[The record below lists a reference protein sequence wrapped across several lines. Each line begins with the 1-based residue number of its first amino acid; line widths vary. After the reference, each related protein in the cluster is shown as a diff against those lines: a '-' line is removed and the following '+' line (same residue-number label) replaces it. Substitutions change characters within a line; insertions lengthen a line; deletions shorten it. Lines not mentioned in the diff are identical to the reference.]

1 MKEHEPIIVGP
12 WAGQLKYGENPYQR
26 AEAEVLKGIELYGS
40 KPSFINWLDFSRAW
54 PNVTEASQ
62 ALGGKSVAASYKHTS
77 IAGAG
82 YAREFTD
89 SEKKVFTRGK
99 ELRNYLDAGNKLSPQ
114 ANAYL
119 RATWCDRDASF
130 GEMVGLSGILD
141 YSTAVSMSGKR
152 LDGIMCKGFDDEALS
167 MVYRERVIPVA
178 VVTEEYEP
186 PTHIIRVTDIG
197 VRLREDR
204 NTLVYDKK
212 LFQSR
217 EQAREG
223 ELYGFVVSKNKNIP
237 QDNRDDVIL
246 TASSVKYSESNNVG
260 IGLNGCT
267 LNCAGG
273 QKRVLSAQIAA
284 GRWIEF
290 CMLQHPKVLGFK
302 SSKSSLIYAHQ
313 ERLALIRSMPPE
325 ERIDF
330 VRTKFAHSVGVSDA
344 MFPFDDGAKALLD
357 VGVNLIVQPGGS
369 ARDQMTIDTVD
380 RHGAT
385 MIFARIKKP
394 GSSRWEDDYMARLFA
409 HS

>member
-1 MKEHEPIIVGP
+1 MKDPEPIIVGP
-12 WAGQLKYGENPYQR
+12 WAGQLKYGENPYQKAQ
-26 AEAEVLKGIELYGS
+26 AEIPKGIELYGS

-54 PNVTEASQ
+54 PNVTEASH

-82 YAREFTD
+82 YARDFTE
-89 SEKKVFTRGK
+89 SEKTVFTRGK
-99 ELRNYLDAGNKLSPQ
+99 ELREYFEGGNKLSPQ

-141 YSTAVSMSGKR
+141 HSTAVAMLGKR
-152 LDGIMCKGFDDEALS
+152 LDGIVCKGFEQDALS
-167 MVYRERVIPVA
+167 AIYGERVIPVA
-178 VVTEEYEP
+178 VVTEEYTP
-186 PTHIIRVTDIG
+186 PTHITRVTDIG
-197 VRLREDR
+197 LKLQEDR
-204 NTLVYDKK
+204 NTLLYDSR

-217 EQAREG
+217 EQAKDG

-237 QDNRDDVIL
+237 QDKKDDIIL

-290 CMLQHPKVLGFK
+290 CMLQHPKVLDFK
-302 SSKSSLIYAHQ
+302 PKKNSLIYAHQ
-313 ERLALIRSMPPE
+313 ERLALIRSMPIE

-330 VRTKFAHSVGVSDA
+330 VKTRFAHSVGVSDA

-357 VGVNLIVQPGGS
+357 VGVDIIVQPGGS
-369 ARDQMTIDTVD
+369 ARDQMTIDTID
-380 RHGAT
+380 AHGAA
-385 MIFARIKKP
+385 MIFARIKKQ
-394 GSSRWEDDYMARLFA
+394 GGTKWEEDYMARLFA

>member
-1 MKEHEPIIVGP
+1 MTESPIIKGP
-12 WAGQLKYGENPYQR
+12 WTGQLKYGENPYQKAQ
-26 AEAEVLKGIELYGS
+26 AEIPKGIELYGS

-62 ALGGKSVAASYKHTS
+62 ALGGKAVAASYKHTS

-82 YAREFTD
+82 YAREFTE
-89 SEKKVFTRGK
+89 SERRVFTRGK
-99 ELRNYLDAGNKLSPQ
+99 ELREFLDGGNKMSPQ

-130 GEMVGLSGILD
+130 GEMVGLSGALD
-141 YSTAVSMSGKR
+141 YATAVAMEGKR
-152 LDGIMCKGFDDEALS
+152 LDGIVCKGFEDDALS
-167 MVYRERVIPVA
+167 MVHRERPIPVA
-178 VVTEEYEP
+178 VVTEDFVP
-186 PTHIIRVTDIG
+186 PAAIVRVTDIG
-197 VRLREDR
+197 VKLQEER
-204 NTLVYDKK
+204 NTLVYDRR
-212 LFQSR
+212 LFQPR
-217 EQAREG
+217 EQAKDG
-223 ELYGFVVSKNKNIP
+223 ELYGFIVSKNKSIP
-237 QDNRDDVIL
+237 QDKREDIIL

-290 CMLQHPKVLGFK
+290 CMLQHPKVLEFK
-302 SSKSSLIYAHQ
+302 PAKGSLIYAHQ
-313 ERLALIRSMPPE
+313 ERLALIRSMPLE
-325 ERIDF
+325 ERVEF
-330 VRTKFAHSVGVSDA
+330 VRTRFAHSVGVSDA

-357 VGVNLIVQPGGS
+357 VGVDLIVQPGGS

-380 RHGAT
+380 ECGAA
-385 MIFARIKKP
+385 MIFARIRKP
-394 GSSRWEDDYMARLFA
+394 GSSKWEEDYMARLFA